1 MTKLR
6 AFLASLSL
14 AALAVPSAAH
24 AAGQQRVAVLPM
36 SGVNIHPGYLD
47 AARDLLKDHLMETG
61 RFYVISIPGHADHE
75 YMPDEALTLGRTA
88 QADLIVTTHII
99 HLAGTAR
106 LRLTALRSDGS
117 MAYTDG
123 VTTAGGPDDLDPVMK
138 RLAVAFAAGK
148 PVAQTAEIDSVTQKE
163 ADPYLKQTATRV
175 FGVRLAAAVPFGR
188 SAGDTTTAT
197 GFGLFWLYDARDF
210 MAEIWGDFFTSS
222 AESASSFNL
231 GIGGYY
237 PFSKKN
243 VTPYVGA
250 GAAWSHSNFGGQ
262 GASGLR
268 LNPAFGVLMGRLWSV
283 QVRGEVGYFFNLYG
297 ERSTAAFTGSTV
309 SATQTHYGHGPMLT
323 LGLGI

>member
-1 MTKLR
+1 MKKLR
-6 AFLASLSL
+6 AVLAAASL
-14 AALAVPSAAH
+14 AALALPSAAH
-24 AAGQQRVAVLPM
+24 AAGEQRVAVLPM

-47 AARDLLKDHLMETG
+47 AARDLLKDHIMGTG
-61 RFYVISIPGHADHE
+61 RFYVISIPGHAEHE
-75 YMPDEALTLGRTA
+75 YMPDEALALGRTA

-106 LRLTALRSDGS
+106 VRLTVLRNDGS
-117 MAYTDG
+117 LAYTDS

-138 RLAVAFAAGK
+138 RLAVGFATGK
-148 PVAQTAEIDSVTQKE
+148 PVSQTAEIDSVTQKE
-163 ADPYLKQTATRV
+163 ADPYLKQTATKV
-175 FGVRLAAAVPFGR
+175 FGLRLAAAVPFGR
-188 SAGDTTTAT
+188 SSGDTTTAT

-222 AESASSFNL
+222 AESASMFDL

-250 GAAWSHSNFGGQ
+250 GAAWSHSEFGGT
-262 GASGLR
+262 GASGMR
-268 LNPAFGVLMGRLWSV
+268 LSPAFGVLMGRLWSV

-297 ERSTAAFTGSTV
+297 ERGLVRDTATSTTPP
-309 SATQTHYGHGPMLT
+309 THYGHGPMLT